1 MIGLR
6 DADLLTAI
14 VTPFGENKKINFD
27 SLKKLTNYLI
37 NQGTNGFVIGGT
49 TGETPELSH
58 DEKIEL
64 YTKFGEIVNGRVP
77 VIAGTGSNNTAE
89 TVAFTNEVARIKG
102 IDYALIVVPPYN
114 KPNQRSMVAHFTAVA
129 ENVNLP
135 ILIYNIPG
143 RTGVKMNQETI
154 VQLSHVENI
163 KGIKQCASLE
173 ELEYIIDHK
182 DSDFQVF
189 TGEDSQALTARLL
202 GANGVVSVASHIYS
216 KQMREM
222 YDNLY
227 AGNYPEA
234 ARLQRWLTPKMAAL
248 FMYPSPS
255 PVKAVLN
262 AQGFNTG
269 DCRLPLVS
277 LNNEEKVI
285 LAQKLGLSD
294 DALMNKLALDLG
306 KEVEKDD

>member
-89 TVAFTNEVARIKG
+89 TVAFTNEVAKIKG

-182 DSDFQVF
+182 DSDFQIF

-216 KQMREM
+216 KQMRKM